1 MNLSAALTPC
11 RIFCEGRGDY
21 EVTATIVNRMAARES
36 GHEGRYRFVLY
47 SCSRLRRAAT
57 ARSPLLFPLM
67 IPSRPA
73 WFGARELPSALVIRI
88 SSSAV
93 ARRFPQALLPSRQS
107 GQKPQG
113 RHCGCDRTESQHDFV
128 LAAVVRELHDV
139 ERLARGHHE
148 SRLSR
153 EDWTRVHP
161 VLVPAKCCM
170 ASG

>member
-1 MNLSAALTPC
+1 MNLSADLTRC
-11 RIFCEGRGDY
+11 RIFCAGQSDY
-21 EVTATIVNRMAARES
+21 EVTATIVNRMATRES

-57 ARSPLLFPLM
+57 ARYPLLFPLL

-73 WFGARELPSALVIRI
+73 WFGARELPSALVVRI

-113 RHCGCDRTESQHDFV
+113 RHCGCDRTDISTRFCIG
-128 LAAVVRELHDV
+128 R
-139 ERLARGHHE
+139 RGPKA
-148 SRLSR
+148 SRR
-153 EDWTRVHP
+153 
-161 VLVPAKCCM
+161 
-170 ASG
+170 